1 MRNNAASVGG
11 EASQPDGA
19 NSDISMLDAALAY
32 AEQGIAV
39 FPLHNPLADG
49 SCSCGGAHNG
59 NEKKSIGKHPRTRNG
74 LKAATTDKDQ
84 IRAWWTDWP
93 DANIGIPT
101 GMINGLVIVDVD
113 EAEGEKSLRRMTDKY
128 GPLPATKK
136 VKTGNGYQLY
146 FKHPAIK
153 VKSTATFCREF
164 PKVDSRGDGGY
175 VVAPPSLHYS
185 GARYVV
191 DLSTPSE
198 LAELPTWLSEL
209 INAKPPDSHLSVVA
223 ANGIPDGSRNCTLAS
238 LAGSMRARGMTQEAI
253 EAALLTTNTQRCSPP
268 LPDDEVR
275 AITRSISTYPPGSPN
290 EMLRS
295 LTDAGNADRFARQ
308 HGDAVRYVPEMDRW
322 LVWNGTHWQPDS
334 VGAVMEMAKRTAFDI
349 YREGDDV
356 TDNDVREKI
365 VRHSKLSQQIQRLD
379 AMLRLAQSIPTLVV
393 PLVNL
398 DADPWL
404 LGVENGT
411 LDLRTGILMPARR
424 EDYITKVGPVV
435 YDADAEC
442 PVFLRFLSEIMGG
455 DQALVDYLQRVLGY
469 MLTGETSEQRLFFLY
484 GNGAN
489 GKSTLLN
496 VCKGL
501 LGGELCRQ
509 TSVETIMA
517 RGKK

>member
-1 MRNNAASVGG
+1 MSASYGSKGSAAV
-11 EASQPDGA
+11 ADRV
-19 NSDISMLDAALAY
+19 DRSMLDAALAY
-32 AEQGIAV
+32 VEQGVAV
-39 FPLHNPLADG
+39 FPLHNPLTDG
-49 SCSCGGAHNG
+49 SCSCGDAKCG
-59 NEKKSIGKHPRTRNG
+59 KSTGKHPRTSTG
-74 LKAATTDKDQ
+74 LKAATTDRNQ
-84 IRAWWTDWP
+84 IQRWWTSWP

-101 GMINGLVIVDVD
+101 GAVNGLVVVDVD
-113 EAEGEKSLRRMTDKY
+113 YAAGEESLGRMTEKY

-146 FKHPAIK
+146 FGHPGGK
-153 VKSTATFCREF
+153 VKSAARFCSDY
-164 PKVDSRGDGGY
+164 PNVDSRGDGGY

-185 GARYVV
+185 GVRYTV
-191 DLSTPSE
+191 DPSTPSE
-198 LAELPTWLSEL
+198 LAEMPGWLPEL
-209 INAKPPDSHLSVVA
+209 INAKPSERHLSIVA
-223 ANGIPDGSRNCTLAS
+223 NDGIPEGSRNGTLAS
-238 LAGSMRARGMTQEAI
+238 LAGSMRARGMTQGAI
-253 EAALLTTNTQRCSPP
+253 EAALLTTNAQRCNPP

-275 AITRSISTYPPGSPN
+275 AIARSIARYEPGSPH
-290 EMLRS
+290 EVLRT

-308 HGDAVRYVPEMDRW
+308 YGDAVRYVPELKAW
-322 LVWNGTHWQPDS
+322 LVWNGTYWALDS
-334 VGAVMEMAKRTAFDI
+334 VGAVVEMAKQAAFDI
-349 YREGDDV
+349 YQEGDHV
-356 TDNDVREKI
+356 TDNDVRDKI
-365 VRHSKLSQQIQRLD
+365 VRHSKLSQQVQRLE
-379 AMLRLAQSIPTLVV
+379 AMLKLARSIPALVV
-393 PLVNL
+393 PIDRL

-411 LDLRTGILMPARR
+411 VDLRTGILMPARR
-424 EDYITKVGPVV
+424 EDYITKVGPVA

-442 PVFLRFLSEIMGG
+442 PVFLRFLSEIMGD